1 MRRSLSFIGGI
12 LTEYS
17 LYGFAFCAFWFW
29 SMMQVFFALALIG
42 FLLQVSTSGFKFFRP
57 ERYNLFDYA
66 FIAMIAGSF
75 ISCFLGVNPAKS
87 LGLHAFVKTAG
98 WMLMYV
104 VARESFSEGKQLKRT
119 AWILVW
125 SALIGALYAVIRGV
139 LRGEDRFGGG
149 LGHPIHL
156 GMGMNFAIA
165 LIGVIILFGVSSQAR
180 KGFLTPAKWILSGI
194 SLVACFAALIGS
206 HASSGLIALFA
217 LAVFL
222 AFLSRKWVAYALV
235 FAVLAIFA
243 TGIFLAPSGRLGQ
256 TISKITDMKH
266 QSVHERLCMWE
277 SALKIIKDHPM
288 GIGIDNMSS
297 VYGNYM
303 LPDAQERDL
312 KAHVHNIFL
321 QIAAERGLP
330 VLVLFLFFIGA
341 FYYVFLKGLVKFK
354 EGFAKYLF
362 MGSAGVFTVLIVTGF
377 FEYSWGA
384 SQAMLNFWFLTGM
397 GMAAL
402 SNNYS
407 RGKAA
412 VFLDRDGTVN
422 VEKEYL
428 SDPESLFLVEG
439 AAEGI
444 KLLNDAGFAV
454 IITTNQSGIGR
465 GMFTELTLRAIHK
478 KLLRL
483 IKQKSGG
490 SLDAIYFCKHSPEE
504 NCDCRKPLPG
514 MIKQAQEEFGLD
526 LSRSYVV
533 GDKKADIEFGKNGGT
548 SSILVLTGYGAE
560 EKRKLGLLQPDF
572 IANDLL
578 DAAGYIVK
586 QGSK

>member
-75 ISCFLGVNPAKS
+75 ISCFFGVDPVKS
-87 LGLHAFVKTAG
+87 LGQHAFIKTTG

-104 VARESFSEGKQLKRT
+104 IARESFSGDKQLKRT

-139 LRGEDRFGGG
+139 FRGEDRFGGG

-156 GMGMNFAIA
+156 GIGMNFAIA
-165 LIGVIILFGVSSQAR
+165 IIGVLILYAVSSEAR
-180 KGFLTPAKWILSGI
+180 KGFMTAGKWILSGL
-194 SLVACFAALIGS
+194 SLAACFAALIGS

-217 LAVFL
+217 LAIFL
-222 AFLSRKWVAYALV
+222 ALLSRKWVTYVLV
-235 FAVLAIFA
+235 AAVLVIFA
-243 TGIFLAPSGRLGQ
+243 AGIFFVPSGRLGK
-256 TISKITDMKH
+256 TISKITDIKH

-277 SALKIIKDHPM
+277 SALKIIKDHPL
-288 GIGIDNMSS
+288 GIGIDNLSS

-312 KAHVHNIFL
+312 KAHVHNNFL

-341 FYYVFLKGLVKFK
+341 FYYVFFKGLKTFK
-354 EGFAKYLF
+354 EGFAKHLF
-362 MGSAGVFTVLIVTGF
+362 IGSGGVFSVLIITGF

-384 SQAMLNFWFLTGM
+384 SQAMLNFWFLLGM

-402 SNNYS
+402 SNNFTAG
-407 RGKAA
+407 RPA
-412 VFLDRDGTVN
+412 VFLDRDGTIN

-428 SDPESLFLVEG
+428 SDPNSLFLIEG

-444 KLLNDAGFAV
+444 KTLNDAGFAV

-465 GMFTELTLRAIHK
+465 GMFKEETLEAIHK

-483 IKQKSGG
+483 ITDKSGG
-490 SLDAIYFCKHSPEE
+490 RVDAVYFCKHSPEE
-504 NCDCRKPLPG
+504 ECGCRKPLPG
-514 MIKQAQEEFGLD
+514 MINQAQEDIGLD
-526 LSRSYVV
+526 LSHSYVV
-533 GDKKADIEFGKNGGT
+533 GDKIADIEFGMKSGT
-548 SSILVLTGYGAE
+548 KSVLVLTGYGAE
-560 EKRKLGLLQPDF
+560 EKNKLGLLRPDF
-572 IANDLL
+572 IAKDLL
-578 DAAGYIVK
+578 DAAGYIIN
-586 QGSK
+586 QRSK

>member
-1 MRRSLSFIGGI
+1 MRRSVSDISLKV
-12 LTEYS
+12 TEYS
-17 LYGFAFCAFWFW
+17 LYGFAFCAFWAW
-29 SMMQVFFALALIG
+29 SPMQIFFALALTG
-42 FLLQVSTSGFKFFRP
+42 FIFQIIPKGRKFFRP
-57 ERYNLFDYA
+57 ERYNLFDAA
-66 FIAMIAGSF
+66 FLAFLFGSF
-75 ISCFLGVNPAKS
+75 VSCLFGIDPAKS
-87 LGLHAFVKTAG
+87 LGQHAFVKTAG

-104 VARESFSEGKQLKRT
+104 VARESFGLEKQLKRT
-119 AWILVW
+119 VWILVW

-156 GMGMNFAIA
+156 GIGMNFAIA
-165 LIGVIILFGVSSQAR
+165 VIGILILYAVSSEAR
-180 KGFLTPAKWILSGI
+180 KGFMTAGKWILSGL
-194 SLVACFAALIGS
+194 SLAACFAALIGS

-217 LAVFL
+217 LAIFL
-222 AFLSRKWVAYALV
+222 ALLSRKWVAYALV
-235 FAVLAIFA
+235 AAVLVIFA
-243 TGIFLAPSGRLGQ
+243 TGIFLAPSGRLGKS
-256 TISKITDMKH
+256 ISKMSDMKH

-277 SALKIIKDHPM
+277 SALKIIKDHPL
-288 GIGIDNMSS
+288 GIGIDNMSA
-297 VYGNYM
+297 VYENYM
-303 LPDAQERDL
+303 IPEAVERGP
-312 KAHVHNIFL
+312 KAHVHNNFL

-330 VLVLFLFFIGA
+330 MLALFIFFIAA